1 MTSLSAAGVKDAPR
15 PTWVLALSANHYDRR
30 RALTDPERAAVGELA
45 GQRTRW
51 PTECSVAVARLT
63 DPIDDVLRVVTPQA
77 AWWGRGPVRRALV
90 AGMNAHRS
98 AFWAWDRERWLRVL
112 RDTDPQIRQL
122 VLAVAYLVC
131 EQRDL
136 HLELRGFK
144 ARKFAGRVF
153 GTGPVD
159 AAIGRVQA
167 HLDGLGHRTVLGR
180 PMLTHALMD
189 VMLLAGS
196 PLLEDLASRAD
207 LFVWLRSRE
216 HNNARRHGVEQLA
229 RTLVEMGML
238 SEPPFQPQPSREE
251 WLARSQ
257 AGEIDVPAVWLEWTR
272 RWFETSTLSR
282 SSRTHTYYGLIKAG
296 RWLHQKHPDRTDP
309 GSWDRQL
316 AAGWIA
322 AVDRLKVG
330 ELSKSLNA
338 NYMRARYGEPM
349 SPRSKAQLIW
359 SLRTFFR
366 DLQEWEWIERRFDPR
381 RAFALPPSIRAL
393 IGPDPRVISDEVWA
407 KLMWAGLNLTTADL
421 PRHGNPRG
429 NGTPWYPVELVQAVA
444 MLWLFAGLRVDE
456 ILRLPVGAVRRQ
468 PSEEGSTPTVCLL
481 DVPTNKTGTAFTKP
495 VDPTVGDAI
504 EAWEKARPAQPKFED
519 RKTGELVDVLLAYR
533 GARIGE
539 KYVNQVL
546 IPLLCRKAG
555 VPREDVRGQITGHRA
570 RATIASQLYNA
581 KDPMSLFEL
590 QAWLGHSS
598 PHSTQHYA
606 RITPVTL
613 TKAYQDAGY
622 FARNVR
628 AIEVLLDR
636 DAIQTGAAGAG
647 NPFEFYDLGH
657 GYCSYSFFEQCP
669 HRMACARCDF
679 YIPKPSSQAQLL
691 EAKHGLQRMLV
702 QIPLTDEERAAV
714 ENDQGAVDRLLDRLT
729 DTPTPAGSTPRDLNA
744 ADPGRVALDIEHRNG
759 GADAAC

>member
-1 MTSLSAAGVKDAPR
+1 MTGLAAERSHDGPR
-15 PTWVLALSANHYDRR
+15 PVWVLALSDNRYDRR
-30 RALTDPERAAVGELA
+30 PVLTEAERAAVRELA
-45 GQRTRW
+45 HQRTRW
-51 PTECSVAVARLT
+51 PEELSRAIARLT
-63 DPIDDVLRVVTPQA
+63 DPIDDVLAVVTPQA

-90 AGMNAHRS
+90 AAMATEES
-98 AFWAWDRERWLRVL
+98 TFWAWDRRRWLRVL
-112 RDTDPQIRQL
+112 RDTDAQIRQL

-131 EQRDL
+131 GQRDL

-153 GTGPVD
+153 DQARVD
-159 AAIGRVQA
+159 AAIGRVQT
-167 HLDGLGHRTVLGR
+167 HMDGLGHPTVLGR
-180 PMLTHALMD
+180 PILTHALMD
-189 VMLLAGS
+189 MMLLVGS
-196 PLLEDLASRAD
+196 PLLQDLGARAD
-207 LFVWLRSRE
+207 LFAWLRSRE
-216 HNNARRHGVEQLA
+216 LNNARRHGVEQLA
-229 RTLVEMGML
+229 RTLVEMGVL
-238 SEPPFQPQPSREE
+238 SELPFRTQPSREE

-257 AGEIDVPAVWLEWTR
+257 AGEIDVPEVWLEWTR

-282 SSRTHTYYGLIKAG
+282 SGRTHTYYALIKAG
-296 RWLHQKHPDRTDP
+296 RWLYREHPDRTDP

-316 AAGWIA
+316 VAGWIA
-322 AVDRLKVG
+322 TVDGLNVG

-338 NYMRARYGEPM
+338 NYMRARHGGPL
-349 SPRSKAQLIW
+349 SPRSKAHLIW

-366 DLQEWEWIERRFDPR
+366 DIQEWEWIGRRFDPR
-381 RAFALPPSIRAL
+381 RAFALPRSISAL

-421 PRHGNPRG
+421 PRHGHPRG
-429 NGTPWYPVELVQAVA
+429 NGKPWYPLELVRAVA
-444 MLWLFAGLRVDE
+444 LLWLFAGLRVDE
-456 ILRLPVGAVRRQ
+456 ILRLPVGAIRWQHQHDREDRDQ
-468 PSEEGSTPTVCLL
+468 RVCLL

-495 VDPTVGDAI
+495 VDRTVGDAI
-504 EAWEKARPAQPKFED
+504 HAWEAVRPPQPRFED
-519 RKTGELVDVLLAYR
+519 RKTGEPVDVLLAYR

-539 KYVNQVL
+539 KYVNQVV

-581 KDPMSLFEL
+581 KDPMTLFEL

-606 RITPVTL
+606 RITPVAL

-628 AIEVLLDR
+628 TIEVLLDR
-636 DAIQTGAAGAG
+636 DAITSGAAATGG
-647 NPFEFYDLGH
+647 PFEFYDLGH
-657 GYCSYSFFEQCP
+657 GYCTYAFFEQCP

-691 EAKHGLQRMLV
+691 EAKDGLQRMLV
-702 QIPLTDEERAAV
+702 QIPLTDEERGAV
-714 ENDQGAVDRLLDRLT
+714 ESDHDAVEKLINGLR
-729 DTPTPAGSTPRDLNA
+729 DTATPAGPTPRELIQDTNA
-744 ADPGRVALDIEHRNG
+744 VPGQTPTTERPPHS
-759 GADAAC
+759 

>member
-1 MTSLSAAGVKDAPR
+1 MTALAAERREDRPR
-15 PTWVLALSANHYDRR
+15 PVWVLALSDRGYDRR
-30 RALTDPERAAVGELA
+30 PGLTGAERAAVGELA
-45 GQRTRW
+45 GQRKRW
-51 PTECSVAVARLT
+51 PPELSAALVRLT
-63 DPIDDVLRVVTPQA
+63 EPIDDVLRVVTPQA
-77 AWWGRGPVRRALV
+77 PWWGRYPARRGLV
-90 AGMNAHRS
+90 AAMAAEDS
-98 AFWAWDRERWLRVL
+98 AFWAWDRERWLGVL
-112 RDTDPQIRQL
+112 LDTDAQIRQL

-136 HLELRGFK
+136 HLDLRGFK

-153 GTGPVD
+153 DAELVD

-167 HLDGLGHRTVLGR
+167 HMDGLGHPTVLGR

-189 VMLLAGS
+189 LTLLAGS
-196 PLLEDLASRAD
+196 PLLEDLGVRAD

-216 HNNARRHGVEQLA
+216 LNNARRHGVEQLA
-229 RTLVEMGML
+229 RTLVEMRVL
-238 SEPPFQPQPSREE
+238 RELPFATQPSREE

-282 SSRTHTYYGLIKAG
+282 SGRTHTYYALIKAG
-296 RWLHQKHPDRTDP
+296 RWLYLEHPDRTDP

-316 AAGWIA
+316 VAAWIA
-322 AVDRLKVG
+322 AVDRLRVG
-330 ELSKSLNA
+330 ELSKALNA
-338 NYMRARYGEPM
+338 NYMRARHGGPL
-349 SPRSKAQLIW
+349 SPRSKAHLIW

-381 RAFALPPSIRAL
+381 RAFALPRSIKAL
-393 IGPDPRVISDEVWA
+393 IGPDPRVISDDVWA
-407 KLMWAGLNLTTADL
+407 KLMWAGLNLTTPDL
-421 PRHGNPRG
+421 PRHGQPGG
-429 NGTPWYPVELVQAVA
+429 NGKPWYPLELVRAIA

-456 ILRLPVGAVRRQ
+456 ILRLPLGAIRWQHKHDAESNRR
-468 PSEEGSTPTVCLL
+468 VCLL

-495 VDPTVGDAI
+495 VDATVGDAI
-504 EAWEKARPAQPKFED
+504 EAWEQTRPDQPRFED
-519 RKTGELVDVLLAYR
+519 RKTGALVDVLLAYR

-555 VPREDVRGQITGHRA
+555 VPREDVRGSITGHRA

-613 TKAYQDAGY
+613 TKAYTDAGY
-622 FARNVR
+622 FGRNVR

-636 DAIQTGAAGAG
+636 DAITTGAAAG

-657 GYCSYSFFEQCP
+657 GYCSYTFFEQCP

-679 YIPKPSSQAQLL
+679 YMPKASTEAQLL
-691 EAKHGLQRMLV
+691 EAKHGLQRMLT
-702 QIPLTDEERAAV
+702 QIPLTENEPAAV
-714 ENDQGAVDRLLDRLT
+714 KGDQDAVDRLLTTLAT
-729 DTPTPAGSTPRDLNA
+729 VPTPDHP
-744 ADPGRVALDIEHRNG
+744 PGKPNSPHD
-759 GADAAC
+759 DA

>member
-1 MTSLSAAGVKDAPR
+1 MTALAERREDRPR
-15 PTWVLALSANHYDRR
+15 PVWVLALSANGYDRQPR
-30 RALTDPERAAVGELA
+30 LTEAERAAVSELA

-51 PTECSVAVARLT
+51 PPELSGALARLT
-63 DPIDDVLRVVTPQA
+63 DPIDDVLRIVTPQA
-77 AWWGRGPVRRALV
+77 PWWGRYPARRALV
-90 AGMNAHRS
+90 AAMAAEEG
-98 AFWAWDRERWLRVL
+98 AFWGWDRDRWLRVL
-112 RDTDPQIRQL
+112 AGTDPQIRQL

-131 EQRDL
+131 AQRDL

-153 GTGPVD
+153 DQALVD

-167 HLDGLGHRTVLGR
+167 HMDGLGHPTVLGR

-196 PLLEDLASRAD
+196 PLLEDLGARAD
-207 LFVWLRSRE
+207 LFVALRSRE
-216 HNNARRHGVEQLA
+216 LNNARRHGVEQLA
-229 RTLVEMGML
+229 RTLVEMGVL
-238 SEPPFQPQPSREE
+238 SELPFAAQPSREE

-257 AGEIDVPAVWLEWTR
+257 AGEIDVPAVWLDWTR
-272 RWFETSTLSR
+272 RWFETSTLGR
-282 SSRTHTYYGLIKAG
+282 SSRTHTYYALIKAG
-296 RWLHQKHPDRTDP
+296 RWLYREHPDRTDP

-316 AAGWIA
+316 VAGWIA
-322 AVDRLKVG
+322 AVDRLCVG
-330 ELSKSLNA
+330 ELSKALNA
-338 NYMRARYGEPM
+338 NYMRARHGGPL
-349 SPRSKAQLIW
+349 SPRSKAHLIW

-381 RAFALPPSIRAL
+381 RAFALPRSISAL

-407 KLMWAGLNLTTADL
+407 KLMWAGLNLTTPDL

-429 NGTPWYPVELVQAVA
+429 KPWYPLELVRAVA

-456 ILRLPVGAVRRQ
+456 ILRLPVGAVHWQHQHNGEDGDRR
-468 PSEEGSTPTVCLL
+468 VCLL

-519 RKTGELVDVLLAYR
+519 RKTGGLVDVLLAYR

-546 IPLLCRKAG
+546 IPMLCRKAG

-606 RITPVTL
+606 RVAPLTL
-613 TKAYQDAGY
+613 TKAYRDAGY

-628 AIEVLLDR
+628 AIEVLLER
-636 DAIQTGAAGAG
+636 DAITDGTAASG

-679 YIPKPSSQAQLL
+679 YLPKESSQAQLL
-691 EAKHGLQRMLV
+691 EAKDGLQRMLV
-702 QIPLTDEERAAV
+702 EISLTEHERAAV
-714 ENDQGAVDRLLDRLT
+714 EGDQGAIDRLIDGLA
-729 DTPTPAGSTPRDLNA
+729 DTPPPTPAEPAVRRG
-744 ADPGRVALDIEHRNG
+744 DPGGRA
-759 GADAAC
+759 